1 MKITKSQL
9 KQIIK
14 EELARSLEE
23 EEYKGDDENL
33 LTDLETIT
41 KHLQDIEEI
50 TQPDSMESG
59 EQVDL
64 YGGDSE
70 SEVERRIEALNEI
83 HRMAAD
89 AYSMI
94 SKIKDHIGD
103 MVAKDSPTPAF
114 DLGDDE
120 ELRLGDV
127 DQDRRLI

>member
-14 EELARSLEE
+14 EELERSLEE

-41 KHLQDIEEI
+41 KHLEDIKEI
-50 TQPDSMESG
+50 TEPDSMESE

-64 YGGDSE
+64 YGGESE
-70 SEVERRIEALNEI
+70 SEVERRIEALNDI

-94 SKIKDHIGD
+94 SKIKDHVGN
-103 MVAKDSPTPAF
+103 MMM
-114 DLGDDE
+114 
-120 ELRLGDV
+120 R
-127 DQDRRLI
+127 DR

>member
-14 EELARSLEE
+14 EELGRSLEGYE
-23 EEYKGDDENL
+23 GGDENL

-41 KHLQDIEEI
+41 EDLENIKEI
-50 TQPDSMESG
+50 TRPDFMNSEV
-59 EQVDL
+59 QVDS
-64 YGGDSE
+64 YGGEST

-94 SKIKDHIGD
+94 SKIKDHVGN
-103 MVAKDSPTPAF
+103 MMTR
-114 DLGDDE
+114 E
-120 ELRLGDV
+120 R
-127 DQDRRLI
+127 